1 MSKINK
7 MQNGLWWYLLRAIR
21 GKIYKLRSHSG
32 PADWIDPAANLN
44 TLLRTAIESGAP
56 KMITRFGITEVSC
69 LISYQ
74 DLYLRPKHWYDF
86 LRFILVESCAYKNFD
101 PKLVR
106 EMQISSGLFPSN
118 TQTLCRFSKLI
129 LDEVV
134 PLIDVLI
141 SICPDFEQNLAGY
154 LNGKI
159 ICNSGFSFDAF
170 DYWGKALK
178 GKRVLVIHPFDAT
191 IREQYKNRDKL
202 FKNPD
207 TLPEFE
213 LLTLKSF
220 FHGLEDSKTDFNDWF
235 EALDRMKQ
243 QIDCM
248 DFDVAI
254 IGAGAYG
261 MPLAAH
267 VKKKGKVAIHLGGMT
282 QLLFGIKGARW
293 DNSGYYNEHWIRP
306 LECDHPAGFKKI
318 EKGCF
323 W

>member
-7 MQNGLWWYLLRAIR
+7 MQNGLWWYLLRTIR
-21 GKIYKLRSHSG
+21 GKVYKLRSHSG
-32 PADWIDPAANLN
+32 PADWADPDVNFN
-44 TLLRTAIESGAP
+44 TLLRTAIESGKP
-56 KMITRFGITEVSC
+56 KMIARFGITEVSC

-86 LRFILVESCAYKNFD
+86 LRFILVQSCAYKNFD
-101 PKLVR
+101 PKVMY
-106 EMQISSGLFPSN
+106 EMQVLSGFFPSN
-118 TQTLCRFSKLI
+118 TETLCQFARLI
-129 LDEVV
+129 LEDTV

-141 SICPDFEQNLAGY
+141 TLCPVFEQNLAEH
-154 LNGKI
+154 LKGKI
-159 ICNSGFSFDAF
+159 ICNGHFSFDDS

-178 GKRVLVIHPFDAT
+178 GRRVLVIHPFEAT
-191 IREQYKNRDKL
+191 IREQYAKREKL
-202 FKNPD
+202 FKHPD

-213 LLTLKSF
+213 LLTLKAVQ
-220 FHGLEDSKTDFNDWF
+220 GLADSKMDFDNWF
-235 EALDRMKQ
+235 EALAWMKSEIDR
-243 QIDCM
+243 M

-267 VKKKGKVAIHLGGMT
+267 VKKKGKVAIHLGGLT

-306 LECDHPAGFKKI
+306 LACDHLPGLQKV
-318 EKGCF
+318 ENGCY

>member
-7 MQNGLWWYLLRAIR
+7 MQNGLWWYLLRTIR

-32 PADWIDPAANLN
+32 PADWADPTVDFNA
-44 TLLRTAIESGAP
+44 LLRTAIEAGEP

-74 DLYLRPKHWYDF
+74 DLYLRPRHWYDF
-86 LRFILVESCAYKNFD
+86 LRFILVQSCAYKNFD
-101 PKLVR
+101 PKLIR
-106 EMQISSGLFPSN
+106 GMQTNAGYFPSN
-118 TQTLCRFSKLI
+118 TETLSRFAKFI
-129 LDEVV
+129 LEDIV

-141 SICPDFEQNLAGY
+141 TLCPDFEQNLAEY
-154 LNGKI
+154 LKGKT
-159 ICNSGFSFDAF
+159 ICNGGFSFDAS

-178 GKRVLVIHPFDAT
+178 GKRVLVIHPFEAT
-191 IREQYKNRDKL
+191 IREQYAKREKL
-202 FKNPD
+202 FKDPD

-213 LLTLKSF
+213 LLTLKAVQSL
-220 FHGLEDSKTDFNDWF
+220 GDSSVKFEDWF
-235 EALDRMKQ
+235 QALDWMNSE
-243 QIDCM
+243 IDHM

-267 VKKKGKVAIHLGGMT
+267 VKKKGKVAIHLGGGT
-282 QLLFGIKGARW
+282 QILFGIKGARW
-293 DNSGYYNEHWIRP
+293 DNSDCYNEHWIRP
-306 LECDHPAGFKKI
+306 LACDHPAGLQKV
-318 EKGCF
+318 ENGCY